1 MLLLKEFRWK
11 QAIFAFDL
19 PFTTIQKSSKF
30 IAKNTGSV
38 FRQLFKLRSTC
49 FWIDHCNFVLNNKNF
64 TTLITL
70 CLLAYIIHSLA
81 HNAKGTYFIN
91 IVIYIWFFVPWIFKH
106 SLTILLLYRYLTIFN
121 NGNYYRWKDT
131 ISCIYFSTL
140 NVRCLQDF

>member
-30 IAKNTGSV
+30 IATNTGSV

-49 FWIDHCNFVLNNKNF
+49 FWIDHCNFVSNNTNF
-64 TTLITL
+64 TTFTLITL
-70 CLLAYIIHSLA
+70 YLLAYIIYSSA

-91 IVIYIWFFVPWIFKH
+91 IVICTWFFIPWIFKH
-106 SLTILLLYRYLTIFN
+106 SLTILYSIDIWQFLTAVIITEKKIQFPA
-121 NGNYYRWKDT
+121 
-131 ISCIYFSTL
+131 SVL
-140 NVRCLQDF
+140 VL